1 MFCYSVAMELTGR
14 APGRQRDPKTDLALV
29 EAVLD
34 LVSAGATLS
43 GLSLVTIAKR
53 AGVSRNSLYRRW
65 KTKDALYLDV
75 LGSINPPLPDF
86 SGPSAF
92 DNVADHLAIL
102 IERSADRRASRM
114 LRALNAEA
122 EAFPEL
128 QRRYMEEIVSPRR
141 EVMYRAIRRGIASSD
156 IRPDI
161 DVSFVT
167 EMLVGP
173 VLARV
178 ASGAI
183 DDLDART
190 TGRRITRLVFDG
202 ARPRRAEPLD
212 RNLGLLAS
220 GGRYV
225 ADDVVEADR

>member
-1 MFCYSVAMELTGR
+1 MYTGYGRPTGCQRPKLTGR

-102 IERSADRRASRM
+102 IVLRRISRPT
-114 LRALNAEA
+114 RKHGSGY
-122 EAFPEL
+122 PDPS
-128 QRRYMEEIVSPRR
+128 IVSDRSVPSGLEAPVAQPPGWPRS
-141 EVMYRAIRRGIASSD
+141 RGK
-156 IRPDI
+156 
-161 DVSFVT
+161 
-167 EMLVGP
+167 
-173 VLARV
+173 
-178 ASGAI
+178 
-183 DDLDART
+183 
-190 TGRRITRLVFDG
+190 DG
-202 ARPRRAEPLD
+202 AEGADNCRTPWH
-212 RNLGLLAS
+212 
-220 GGRYV
+220 GRKS
-225 ADDVVEADR
+225 R